1 MPKNQKTSS
10 DEIKRLLG
18 LVERDLRQADASGL
32 ELDGVFGFLYNAALQ
47 LTTIAIRLRNL
58 RVRQAGFH
66 RETFRLAS
74 ELVPDRMKPTVLS
87 FERARRKRNAL
98 TYDRA
103 GVITTADVES
113 LRESIAVFEGWVR
126 QEAATYFASEDR
138 TAEIADR

>member
-1 MPKNQKTSS
+1 MSRMPKNQKTSS

-58 RVRQAGFH
+58 RVRQPGFH

-74 ELVPDRMKPTVLS
+74 DLVPERLKPAILS
-87 FERARRKRNAL
+87 LERARRKRHAL
-98 TYDRA
+98 TYDQA
-103 GVITTADVES
+103 GVITNADVES
-113 LRESIAVFEGWVR
+113 LRESIVVVEIWVR
-126 QEAATYFASEDR
+126 QEAAMYLASE
-138 TAEIADR
+138 E